1 MLSIEVWID
10 RSGLFLM
17 TNQRCQ
23 PVKSMARG
31 TARQR
36 PVAARHV
43 ADRCRAAH
51 ERRAREMTFMSFHL
65 SSMSFDCKKP
75 NLTWGFA
82 VLHNLNLRHV
92 ALLICSPTAHG
103 LRVFGGP

>member
-17 TNQRCQ
+17 TNQSVNPTNLWHADPRDNARLQ
-23 PVKSMARG
+23 PGML
-31 TARQR
+31 
-36 PVAARHV
+36 H
-43 ADRCRAAH
+43 DRCRAAH

-82 VLHNLNLRHV
+82 VFHNLNLRHV